1 MKKIVVFTGAGI
13 SAESGLNTFRDSD
26 GLWENYEVT
35 EVATP
40 QAWRK
45 NAELVLDFYNMRR
58 KQVLEASP
66 NIAHYAL
73 VELEKNYEVEIIT
86 QNVDDLHERAGS
98 SKVLHLHGEIVKSRS
113 VVDENK
119 KYLVKG
125 HNLDLGEKCEYGEQL
140 RPDVVWFGEP
150 VPNIVKAEELCVDA
164 DILLVVGTS
173 LNVYPAANIITYVP
187 TTCSKYLVDPKE
199 VVLSKNQL
207 P

>member
-13 SAESGLNTFRDSD
+13 SAESGLNTFRDSA

-86 QNVDDLHERAGS
+86 QNVDDLHERANS
-98 SKVLHLHGEIVKSRS
+98 SSVLHLHGEIRKVRSTKNPNLVYQWEKEDGYELTGYISR
-113 VVDENK
+113 
-119 KYLVKG
+119 
-125 HNLDLGEKCEYGEQL
+125 L
-140 RPDVVWFGEP
+140 RFLFKRRF
-150 VPNIVKAEELCVDA
+150 ITVKAAEFC
-164 DILLVVGTS
+164 
-173 LNVYPAANIITYVP
+173 
-187 TTCSKYLVDPKE
+187 KK
-199 VVLSKNQL
+199 
-207 P
+207 